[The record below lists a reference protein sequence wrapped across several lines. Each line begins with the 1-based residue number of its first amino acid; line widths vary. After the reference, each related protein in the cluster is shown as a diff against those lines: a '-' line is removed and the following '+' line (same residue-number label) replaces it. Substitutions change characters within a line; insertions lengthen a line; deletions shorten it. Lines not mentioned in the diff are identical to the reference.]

1 MPAARTGGID
11 QGGRFAMNHA
21 WTKKLAALSV
31 GAAFCLA
38 LLAGGAS
45 AWSQDGKKPQPAPVT
60 KPYHGNVKTKK
71 FHRFG
76 CRYYSCRNCLARFKT
91 REEAIKAGYYPCKV
105 CKP

>member
-1 MPAARTGGID
+1 M
-11 QGGRFAMNHA
+11 AMNHA
-21 WTKKLAALSV
+21 RIKKRIALALSAALCV
-31 GAAFCLA
+31 A
-38 LLAGGAS
+38 LLAGAHNV
-45 AWSQDGKKPQPAPVT
+45 WSQEDKKPQPAPVA

-105 CKP
+105 CRP